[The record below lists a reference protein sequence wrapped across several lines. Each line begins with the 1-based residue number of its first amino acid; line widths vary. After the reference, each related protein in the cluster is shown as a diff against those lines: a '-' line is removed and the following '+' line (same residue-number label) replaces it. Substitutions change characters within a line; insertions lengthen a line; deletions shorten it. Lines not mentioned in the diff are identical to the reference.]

1 MKFLSAV
8 FAGLFFLFT
17 LSFSASA
24 EIPTRY
30 GFGIYAGNS
39 YSPESDITLVQAQWM
54 GLWDYDSV
62 WFYSVPDDLA
72 FKVEAN
78 AGGAYVGDT
87 IRTAVSLNMYAM
99 YYIRALETEH
109 FSPYFDAGIGIIYTD
124 YQVEGMGLRTN
135 FNPQL
140 GLGAEYT
147 TNSGAIWFGN
157 IRMHHISNGGLDDDN
172 TGLNSLAFSIG
183 KYF

>member
-1 MKFLSAV
+1 MKAVPVVSFILSCLFLS
-8 FAGLFFLFT
+8 FT
-17 LSFSASA
+17 AHA

-30 GFGIYAGNS
+30 GAALYAGKS
-39 YSPESDITLVQAQWM
+39 YSPESDITLVQAQWL

-62 WFYSVPDDLA
+62 WFYSVPDELA
-72 FKVEAN
+72 FKVEVN
-78 AGGAYVGDT
+78 AGGAYVDDSV
-87 IRTAVSLNMYAM
+87 RTALSINMYAM
-99 YYIRALETEH
+99 YYIRPLETEH

-140 GLGAEYT
+140 GLGIEYSA
-147 TNSGAIWFGN
+147 NDGSVWFSN
-157 IRMHHISNGGLDDDN
+157 IRMHHISNAGFDDEN
-172 TGLNSLAFSIG
+172 TGLNSLAVSIG